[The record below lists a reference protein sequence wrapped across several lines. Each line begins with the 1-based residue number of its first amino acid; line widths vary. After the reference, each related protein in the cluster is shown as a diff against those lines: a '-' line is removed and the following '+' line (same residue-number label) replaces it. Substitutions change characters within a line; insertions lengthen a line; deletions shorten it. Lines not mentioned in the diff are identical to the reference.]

1 MGELPVRESRRAWR
15 RIPFRLPQTEL
26 PVDRFLKA
34 MRSLRFRLMLVNAC
48 VVLLAS
54 MATLFT
60 LRAGMQFALLHELDQ
75 ILSEDLSEVELALAA
90 GDDARSSE
98 LREQLERK
106 ARGHIQHR
114 WFVQLLPVAGISGG
128 ETSGPDAAGP
138 PQPTW
143 VQADGNRWQ
152 SVNTPA
158 FLRDHP
164 GPLHSP
170 TTLEGYRIHTRTI
183 GKGQG
188 VLTQL
193 RIGASLDL
201 IRRDLALIDR
211 ITGVVM
217 VLGLIIAPL
226 GGYALAGVA
235 TRPLEQIIRTA
246 DRLRPEQLDERLP
259 LRGRGDELDQLSLAF
274 NRLLDRIASF
284 LERNGDFLAN
294 AAHELRTP
302 LAALRSTAE
311 VALRSERSVTEYQE
325 LLGTIIEEGETLEL
339 LVNQLLL
346 LAESEASVD
355 SVVTHGELTD
365 LGEVIEQACDMFAGV
380 AESRSIELT
389 CQTLPQVFVRGN
401 RQHLRQVMN
410 NLIDN
415 AVKFTASGDRVD
427 VRLDLGPIPRTA
439 RVVVS
444 DTGVG
449 IPPADQPR
457 LFERFFRGERSHRR
471 DLPTRG
477 TGLGLSICEAV
488 VKAHGGTIEVA
499 SEPGTGSCFTVTL
512 PLGVP

>member
-1 MGELPVRESRRAWR
+1 
-15 RIPFRLPQTEL
+15 
-26 PVDRFLKA
+26 
-34 MRSLRFRLMLVNAC
+34 MLVNAC

-75 ILSEDLSEVELALAA
+75 ILSEDLSEVELAIAA
-90 GDDARSSE
+90 VDDIGSSE

-114 WFVQLLPVAGISGG
+114 WFVELLPGV
-128 ETSGPDAAGP
+128 
-138 PQPTW
+138 
-143 VQADGNRWQ
+143 DGNGPNAAATPSNPTDPTDPAGHEPLGWQ
-152 SVNTPA
+152 SVNTPN
-158 FLRDHP
+158 FLREHP
-164 GPLHSP
+164 EPLHSP
-170 TTLEGYRIHTRTI
+170 TTLEGYRIHTRTVV
-183 GKGQG
+183 KGRG
-188 VLTQL
+188 AVTHMRL
-193 RIGASLDL
+193 GASLDL
-201 IRRDLALIDR
+201 IMRDLALIDR
-211 ITGVVM
+211 IIGVTL

-259 LRGRGDELDQLSLAF
+259 VRDRGDELDQLSLAF

-325 LLGTIIEEGETLEL
+325 LLATIIDESETLEL

-346 LAESEASVD
+346 LAETEAGVD
-355 SVVTHGELTD
+355 TVVAHGELTD
-365 LGEVIEQACDMFAGV
+365 LGDLLEKACDMFAGV
-380 AESRSIELT
+380 AESRSIELNWES
-389 CQTLPQVFVRGN
+389 LPQVFVKGN

-415 AVKFTASGDRVD
+415 AVKFTNPSGRVD
-427 VRLDLGPIPRTA
+427 VRLDRGPAPHSA
-439 RVVVS
+439 RVIVR

-488 VKAHGGTIEVA
+488 IKAHGGTIEVA
-499 SEPGTGSCFTVTL
+499 SELGSGSTFTVTL
-512 PLGVP
+512 PLAAP

>member
-1 MGELPVRESRRAWR
+1 M
-15 RIPFRLPQTEL
+15 
-26 PVDRFLKA
+26 DRFLKA
-34 MRSLRFRLMLVNAC
+34 LRSLRFRLMLVNAC

-90 GDDARSSE
+90 VDDVRSSE

-106 ARGHIQHR
+106 ARGHVQHQ
-114 WFVQLLPVAGISGG
+114 WFVQLLPVAGGRGSGFTDG
-128 ETSGPDAAGP
+128 AADPIPADANG
-138 PQPTW
+138 W
-143 VQADGNRWQ
+143 H
-152 SVNTPA
+152 SLNTPA
-158 FLRDHP
+158 FLSDLPR
-164 GPLHSP
+164 PLNSP
-170 TTLEGYRIHTRTI
+170 TTVEGFRIHTRTI
-183 GKGQG
+183 GQG
-188 VLTQL
+188 HGVPTQL

-211 ITGVVM
+211 IIGVAL
-217 VLGLIIAPL
+217 VLGLIMAPL

-246 DRLRPEQLDERLP
+246 DRLRPEQFEERLP
-259 LRGRGDELDQLSLAF
+259 LRGRGDELDQLSMAF

-325 LLGTIIEEGETLEL
+325 LLGTIIDESETLEL

-346 LAESEASVD
+346 LAETEASAD
-355 SVVTHGELTD
+355 AVVTHGELTD
-365 LGEVIEQACDMFAGV
+365 LGAIVEQACDMFAGV

-389 CQTLPQVFVRGN
+389 WQTLPRIFVRGN
-401 RQHLRQVMN
+401 RQHLRQVLN

-415 AVKFTASGDRVD
+415 AVKFTASGGRVG
-427 VRLDLGPIPRTA
+427 VRLDLGPAPHTA

-444 DTGVG
+444 DTGIG
-449 IPPADQPR
+449 IPAADQPR

-488 VKAHGGTIEVA
+488 VKTHGGTIEVA
-499 SEPGTGSCFTVTL
+499 SEEGAGSSFAVTL
-512 PLGVP
+512 PLGDP

>member
-1 MGELPVRESRRAWR
+1 
-15 RIPFRLPQTEL
+15 
-26 PVDRFLKA
+26 
-34 MRSLRFRLMLVNAC
+34 MLVNAC

-75 ILSEDLSEVELALAA
+75 ILSEDLSEVELAMAA
-90 GDDARSSE
+90 VDDVGSSE

-114 WFVQLLPVAGISGG
+114 WFVELLPMVGGIGPNAA
-128 ETSGPDAAGP
+128 TSSSN
-138 PQPTW
+138 PTDP
-143 VQADGNRWQ
+143 ADHDPLGWQ
-152 SVNTPA
+152 SVNTPS
-158 FLRDHP
+158 FLREYP
-164 GPLHSP
+164 EPLHSP

-183 GKGQG
+183 GKGRG
-188 VLTQL
+188 AVTHL
-193 RIGASLDL
+193 RLGASLDL
-201 IRRDLALIDR
+201 IKRDLALIDR
-211 ITGVVM
+211 IIGVTL

-259 LRGRGDELDQLSLAF
+259 VRDRGDELDQLSLAF

-311 VALRSERSVTEYQE
+311 VALRSERSASEYQE
-325 LLGTIIEEGETLEL
+325 LLATIIDESETLEL

-346 LAESEASVD
+346 LAETEAGVD
-355 SVVTHGELTD
+355 TVVAHGEMTD
-365 LGEVIEQACDMFAGV
+365 VGDLLEKACDMFAGV
-380 AESRSIELT
+380 AESRSIELN
-389 CQTLPQVFVRGN
+389 CQTLPQVFVKGN

-415 AVKFTASGDRVD
+415 AVKFTNSGGRVD
-427 VRLDLGPIPRTA
+427 VRLELGPAAHTA
-439 RVVVS
+439 RVTVR

-499 SEPGTGSCFTVTL
+499 SELGSGSTFTVTL
-512 PLGVP
+512 PLAAP

>member
-1 MGELPVRESRRAWR
+1 MPIRGSRRAWR

-138 PQPTW
+138 LLLAS

-246 DRLRPEQLDERLP
+246 DRLRPEQLNERLP

-274 NRLLDRIASF
+274 NLLLDLIASF

-325 LLGTIIEEGETLEL
+325 LL
-339 LVNQLLL
+339 
-346 LAESEASVD
+346 
-355 SVVTHGELTD
+355 
-365 LGEVIEQACDMFAGV
+365 
-380 AESRSIELT
+380 
-389 CQTLPQVFVRGN
+389 
-401 RQHLRQVMN
+401 
-410 NLIDN
+410 
-415 AVKFTASGDRVD
+415 
-427 VRLDLGPIPRTA
+427 
-439 RVVVS
+439 
-444 DTGVG
+444 
-449 IPPADQPR
+449 
-457 LFERFFRGERSHRR
+457 
-471 DLPTRG
+471 
-477 TGLGLSICEAV
+477 
-488 VKAHGGTIEVA
+488 
-499 SEPGTGSCFTVTL
+499 
-512 PLGVP
+512 